1 MNKQQATQCV
11 QTLLKKAENALTSP
25 NAESYAK
32 AAKDASI
39 AISFMIRSGLIT
51 Q

>member
-1 MNKQQATQCV
+1 MNKQQATQCLEA
-11 QTLLKKAENALTSP
+11 LLKKAENAMTSP

-32 AAKDASI
+32 AAKDAAI
-39 AISFMIRSGLIT
+39 AISFMIRNGLIT